1 MSFPNINTNN
11 LFGRLT
17 DNVDLKHG
25 AASGKSWF
33 SASVAVNHNK
43 DEASFFEF
51 KMFGR
56 TAELFAGAHSKGDR
70 VLLTGY
76 FKQETWKDAGG
87 GSRSKVV
94 FMADGFQFLVSGDK
108 PAASADIHRN
118 F

>member
-25 AASGKSWF
+25 ASSGKAWF

-43 DEASFFEF
+43 DESSFFDF
-51 KMFGR
+51 KMFGK

-76 FKQETWKDAGG
+76 FKQETWKDAASGG
-87 GSRSKVV
+87 NRSKVV
-94 FMADGFQFLVSGDK
+94 FMADGFQFLVSSDK
-108 PAASADIHRN
+108 PAANSIPRN